1 MEEMEKIVRLSV
13 IDQER
18 FGERTARAD
27 EVKKNLL
34 PVILDF
40 CLKEKVALLIA
51 RCDASELDA
60 AQTMETEGFLFMD
73 TQIYYVRD
81 LAKESISCDSEQL
94 KIRPVLQ
101 KETTKV
107 MEIAS
112 ESFKGY
118 MGHYHSDPRLDKTKC
133 DETYV
138 SWAERS
144 CLSREAADEV
154 LVAEKNEDLV
164 GFATLRMNSPSEGE
178 GVLFAVS
185 PRAQKAG
192 VYGCLISA
200 GIEWCRMRG
209 VSSMIVST
217 QITNFAV
224 QKVWI
229 RQGFEPFKAL
239 YTFHKWFN

>member
-1 MEEMEKIVRLSV
+1 MEKREEIVRLSA

-18 FGERTARAD
+18 FGVRTARATD
-27 EVKKNLL
+27 VTRKTLPLILEFCRKEEVS
-34 PVILDF
+34 
-40 CLKEKVALLIA
+40 LLIA
-51 RCDASELDA
+51 RCDVGELDA
-60 AQTMETEGFLFMD
+60 ARDMEGKGFLLMD

-81 LAKESISCDSEQL
+81 LAKESLSFDPAQL

-101 KETTKV
+101 RETTSV

-118 MGHYHSDPRLDKTKC
+118 MGHYHADRRLDSAKC
-133 DETYV
+133 DEAYV
-138 SWAERS
+138 SWAMRS
-144 CLSREAADEV
+144 CLSREVAHEV
-154 LVAEKNEDLV
+154 LVAEREGDLV
-164 GFATLRMNSPSEGE
+164 GFATLRINSPSEGE

-192 VYGCLISA
+192 VYGCLIAA
-200 GIEWCRMRG
+200 GIDWCRKKG
-209 VSSMIVST
+209 VSSMLVST

-239 YTFHKWFN
+239 YTLHKWFD